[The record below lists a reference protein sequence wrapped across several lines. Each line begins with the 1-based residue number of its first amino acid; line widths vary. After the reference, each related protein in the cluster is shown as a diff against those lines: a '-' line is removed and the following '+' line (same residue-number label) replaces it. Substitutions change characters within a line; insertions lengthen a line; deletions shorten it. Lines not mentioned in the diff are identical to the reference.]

1 MDDESG
7 ESMEPTEKVPLI
19 QLGEAELENF
29 MKSMHNTPFD
39 AVPALE
45 FSSVQFSCCEHVK
58 YLKTSL
64 SISIFVNLPT
74 QELDKNRRR
83 SCLNGSEPTH

>member
-1 MDDESG
+1 MGDESG
-7 ESMEPTEKVPLI
+7 ESMEPMEEVPLI

-29 MKSMHNTPFD
+29 MKSMHNTPFASPHD

-45 FSSVQFSCCEHVK
+45 FSSVQFICCEHVK

-64 SISIFVNLPT
+64 YIYFCQLANART
-74 QELDKNRRR
+74 
-83 SCLNGSEPTH
+83 G